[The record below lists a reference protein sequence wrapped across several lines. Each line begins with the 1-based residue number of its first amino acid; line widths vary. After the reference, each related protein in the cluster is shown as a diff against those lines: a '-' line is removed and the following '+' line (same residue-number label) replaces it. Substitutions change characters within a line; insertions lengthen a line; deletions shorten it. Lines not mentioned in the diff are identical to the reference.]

1 MLLPDNFVN
10 AFNAISTIHLSTFHY
25 WFLALSAGFII
36 LLTLLIVGLSIY
48 QLQATGEINVL
59 TFLLTMGGLIF
70 ALAVFLA
77 FLAV

>member
-1 MLLPDNFVN
+1 MLLPDNYIK

-25 WFLALSAGFII
+25 WFLALSAGFMI
-36 LLTLLIVGLSIY
+36 LLTMMIVTLSIY

-59 TFLLTMGGLIF
+59 TFLLTLGGLIF